1 MIGLCSGKVV
11 AYGMRTKR
19 CPTCEAASKMNSK
32 LRVHDCRLNWAGSSK
47 QDVLNMIIW
56 NNQNLLIIKEI
67 ISPVLCGTN
76 RSFKRQ
82 LKKKHISLT
91 TGV

>member
-1 MIGLCSGKVV
+1 MF
-11 AYGMRTKR
+11 
-19 CPTCEAASKMNSK
+19 
-32 LRVHDCRLNWAGSSK
+32 RLSARAGETIVFSFKWSHK
-47 QDVLNMIIW
+47 NVTE
-56 NNQNLLIIKEI
+56 IIKEI

-82 LKKKHISLT
+82 FKTKHISLT